1 MFGCHPSLNHYLSRR
16 NRWSWTYACIAITK
30 GINTLAL
37 TRSGPKSVKSFLG
50 LSPKKALPQGIHEQN
65 RKECKRGRSRAR
77 QAGRAYPP
85 LVFPTPHC
93 GKAGNSSPASMTG
106 VSLHRFY
113 DEIFD
118 KIVDVANKR
127 IDKQQLADWL
137 SSVTIKISSS

>member
-1 MFGCHPSLNHYLSRR
+1 MLAHKTSWPGSRHLSSPHPMH
-16 NRWSWTYACIAITK
+16 
-30 GINTLAL
+30 
-37 TRSGPKSVKSFLG
+37 LG
-50 LSPKKALPQGIHEQN
+50 
-65 RKECKRGRSRAR
+65 
-77 QAGRAYPP
+77 
-85 LVFPTPHC
+85 
-93 GKAGNSSPASMTG
+93 GNSSPASMTG